1 MELKPQIWSRGGQVA
16 VAGGLI
22 HVWPLSGGGAAPTGK
37 LGGPPEARRQRRRSE
52 KGGMVRQRKFKG
64 ERSP

>member
-1 MELKPQIWSRGGQVA
+1 MA
-16 VAGGLI
+16 VAGGLD

-37 LGGPPEARRQRRRSE
+37 PGGPPEARRQRGRSE
-52 KGGMVRQRKFKG
+52 KRGMVRQRKFKG